1 VRYRSCEKR
10 SHHRREKNN
19 PEGEKASSPS
29 GEYCGRGAGNYGSRG
44 NVDPEECK
52 KQQLGGGARR
62 ERGLPV

>member
-1 VRYRSCEKR
+1 MDPAKKR
-10 SHHRREKNN
+10 ARHRREKNN